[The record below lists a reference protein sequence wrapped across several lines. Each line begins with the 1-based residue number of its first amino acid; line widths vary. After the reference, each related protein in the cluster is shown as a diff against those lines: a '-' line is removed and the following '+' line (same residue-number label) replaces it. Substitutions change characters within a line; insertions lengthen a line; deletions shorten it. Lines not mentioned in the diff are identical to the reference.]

1 MFKLSLGDIGRGLIM
16 AVLGPVAIAIFG
28 VLGAVIAAP
37 HFDVFAIDFVTLFK
51 SLTNTLIVASYSA
64 ASGYIL
70 KNLLTD
76 ANQNF
81 LGIPSK
87 S

>member
-1 MFKLSLGDIGRGLIM
+1 MFKLSLGDIARGLVM
-16 AVLGPVAIAIFG
+16 A
-28 VLGAVIAAP
+28 VLGAVIIAVSGVLGAIITAP
-37 HFDVFAIDFVTLFK
+37 GFDVFAVNFVQLFK
-51 SLTNTLIVASYSA
+51 DLTNAIIVAAYS
-64 ASGYIL
+64 SGFGYLL

-76 ANQNF
+76 DNQHF